1 MLGTVF
7 VLLSLGL
14 NYYINAQGFSA
25 TGMITVAIGAVINM
39 LLDPLFIYV
48 FKMGVSGAALATII
62 SQTISCLWVLY
73 FLIGKKAIIRLQRK
87 NMKLQKIIVK
97 KILALG
103 TSGFVQQV
111 TNSTVQVVC
120 NITLALWGGD
130 LYIGVMTVIN
140 SVREIIHLP
149 VTGFSNG
156 GQPVLSYNYGA
167 KEYKRCIQTIKLMTL
182 ITFIYTTV
190 SWLIIGL
197 YPSFFIH
204 IFNTQKQL
212 VQAVIPAL
220 GAYFFGFCFM
230 SFQFAG
236 QSVFVGLGKSKQAI
250 FFSIFRKVIIV
261 VPLTILLPRIFGV
274 MGVFYA
280 EPISNL
286 IGGAACYITM
296 LMTVG
301 KELRQEKS

>member
-1 MLGTVF
+1 MGPVF
-7 VLLSLGL
+7 FNRKE
-14 NYYINAQGFSA
+14 NYYQ
-25 TGMITVAIGAVINM
+25 ITEKEYETSKTN
-39 LLDPLFIYV
+39 
-48 FKMGVSGAALATII
+48 
-62 SQTISCLWVLY
+62 SQ
-73 FLIGKKAIIRLQRK
+73 
-87 NMKLQKIIVK
+87 

-120 NITLALWGGD
+120 NIALALWGGD

-230 SFQFAG
+230 SSQFAG

-296 LMTVG
+296 LMTVD